1 MAKGTTPS
9 DVAADIPNRELV
21 EQSVRFSRAFLRWLG
36 RTRDGAIA
44 YPRLKVLE
52 TLYCNGPARMRDLAD
67 ELGLTARNLTTV
79 ADALETEDL
88 VRRTAHP
95 TDRRVTLLELTGA
108 GSTAVEEAL
117 GPQLLEISRLFDVL
131 SSTDKARVLA
141 ALATLAGAIE
151 AEEGNPS

>member
-9 DVAADIPNRELV
+9 DLAVDIPNRELV

-36 RTRDGAIA
+36 RRRDGAIA

-52 TLYCNGPARMRDLAD
+52 TLYCHGPARMRDLAD

-79 ADALETEDL
+79 ADALEAEDL
-88 VRRTAHP
+88 VRRMAHP
-95 TDRRVTLLELTGA
+95 TDRRATLLALTG
-108 GSTAVEEAL
+108 GGVTAVEEAL

-131 SSTDKARVLA
+131 SATEKSRMLA
-141 ALATLAGAIE
+141 ALTTLAGAIE
-151 AEEGNPS
+151 ADEYDLT